1 MSNFNKLKQYAS
13 NIKKPDS
20 SMMMSSDVSHAP
32 KEVRE
37 YQEQQIKKQNEE
49 LEIVAKPTEVKS
61 LFTPKKKSKR
71 IMNYRLDDEL
81 ADRITGFCTKHN
93 ITVTEFHVK
102 IAEEF
107 LKINGYY

>member
-20 SMMMSSDVSHAP
+20 SMVMSSDVSHAP
-32 KEVRE
+32 KEVIE
-37 YQEQQIKKQNEE
+37 YQEQQTKKQNEE
-49 LEIVAKPTEVKS
+49 VEAIAKPTQVKS

-71 IMNYRLDDEL
+71 IINYRLDDEL
-81 ADRITGFCTKHN
+81 ANKINNFCTKHN

-102 IAEEF
+102 ITEDF
-107 LKINGYY
+107 LRINK